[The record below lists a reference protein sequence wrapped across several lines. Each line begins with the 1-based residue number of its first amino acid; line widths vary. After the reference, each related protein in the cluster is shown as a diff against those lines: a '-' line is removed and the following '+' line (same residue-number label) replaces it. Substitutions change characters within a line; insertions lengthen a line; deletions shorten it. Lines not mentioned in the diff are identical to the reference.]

1 MNIKGKTI
9 VGTMIAIVII
19 MAFVIY
25 FMFSYFQE
33 EDLIDESQHNSPET
47 EHRLII

>member
-9 VGTMIAIVII
+9 VGIMIAVVII

-25 FMFSYFQE
+25 FMFSYFDE
-33 EDLIDESQHNSPET
+33 KDLIDEAQHNSPEVK
-47 EHRLII
+47 HRLVS